1 MALQMISGTATH
13 LATGTSISYAATNNG
28 PMAIQDQ
35 MFSFRINGRPI
46 SYRTRSFPSLS
57 EGDVVGA
64 AGKEKGG
71 VLNAFGIRNFTTGV
85 IYSPPTT
92 MPIILCIVLMVIGIP
107 LIAFL
112 GLGLFFVGFGVFVLL
127 RVLNVRKAA
136 KMLAEAP
143 VPSTPKPAA
152 S

>member
-1 MALQMISGTATH
+1 MALQLVSGIATH
-13 LATGTSISYAATNNG
+13 LATGTSVSYAATSNG

-71 VLNAFGIRNFTTGV
+71 VLNAYGIRNFTTGV

-92 MPIILCIVLMVIGIP
+92 VPIILCVLLMIIGVALLFIFIGVFF
-107 LIAFL
+107 IA
-112 GLGLFFVGFGVFVLL
+112 FGVFVLL

-136 KMLAEAP
+136 KMLAAAP
-143 VPSTPKPAA
+143 VPSTPAVAA